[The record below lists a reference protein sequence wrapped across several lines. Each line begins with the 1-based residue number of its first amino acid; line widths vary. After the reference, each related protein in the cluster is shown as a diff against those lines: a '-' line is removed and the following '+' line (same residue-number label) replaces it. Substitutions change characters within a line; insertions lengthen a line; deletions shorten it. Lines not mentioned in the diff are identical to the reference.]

1 MTIKESAG
9 ISIIL
14 GNKKILM
21 ARPRNAKMWERY
33 TPPKGNIES
42 GESVESAASR
52 ETEEEVGIYISPS
65 SLDRSKMAII
75 DYDDRKGKIYKRVYL
90 FEYRISTLSE
100 IGLDSEILPENIL
113 QKEEISDARFMDYE
127 ECKKKSLKRYIKY
140 IKNKIGKSDES

>member
-1 MTIKESAG
+1 MKESAG

-42 GESVESAASR
+42 GESVETAASR
-52 ETEEEVGIYISPS
+52 ETKEEVGIYISPS

-100 IGLDSEILPENIL
+100 IGLDSEILPENML

-140 IKNKIGKSDES
+140 IKNKIGKSDEN